1 MKYYLLHVLTIDRE
15 ALPPIILIP
24 TCVKIPAKALGI
36 VLKLYADISLRRS
49 PPLSQLSA
57 TL

>member
-1 MKYYLLHVLTIDRE
+1 MKYYLLHLLTVDRD
-15 ALPPIILIP
+15 ALPPIILIAP
-24 TCVKIPAKALGI
+24 CVNIHAKALGV